1 MQQRIILRRN
11 AENLVLKDDNKRI
24 DIIIQNSYLN
34 PFLTE
39 CPCRLTE
46 WDFVNPSE
54 YLKKKIEEKIDFLIK
69 QEKLVK

>member
-1 MQQRIILRRN
+1 MQQRISLRRK

-24 DIIIQNSYLN
+24 DKIIQNSFLN
-34 PFLTE
+34 PFLMD
-39 CPCRLTE
+39 CPFRLTG

-54 YLKKKIEEKIDFLIK
+54 YLKKKIEEKIDLLIE

>member
-1 MQQRIILRRN
+1 MQQRISLRRK

-24 DIIIQNSYLN
+24 DKIIQNSFLN
-34 PFLTE
+34 PFLMD
-39 CPCRLTE
+39 CPCRLTG

-54 YLKKKIEEKIDFLIK
+54 YLKKKMEEKIDLLIE